1 MSFLSDENL
10 TFHRFSDGTIS
21 FTSERKKSMEN
32 ALEAGTASMMPMAIG
47 GLPKANGGGGGG
59 GGGAGT
65 TSTSMMMMDH
75 NGRDGT
81 NLTIERRP
89 RKHSYSQATSGSS
102 PIWTTNT
109 SFNNYTTNT
118 ITNSNQQQQQQQH
131 QRRRQHRSSAG
142 DSTNGRPSATDGETT
157 TAGIPTLGD
166 LRYLSSPT
174 NPNNSSVIQNGSTV
188 KLISTKASNANNG
201 TIAGA
206 APNSDDQSNKQS
218 RSSIFRGVIL
228 CLCLN
233 LTFANVVRFPRELQL
248 HGSAFLVPYLIL
260 LLLVGLPVVLLEI
273 SLGQFLGQGSAHM
286 WRAAPFLKGASL
298 VGRIASWLAA
308 IWTSMQSVIALLYIG
323 MLAFKS
329 VPLREC
335 SKSVTINPQAIY
347 NGYDVQQSSGQECLK
362 LTFLRPVWRSS
373 LYFGLLALSLILL
386 WVISMICTHSSK
398 INRRS
403 IYLFGFVALTLLIFE
418 TGWEVTKSIN
428 EQYIP
433 ELWPFHPESFAD
445 STLWFNALVQVIY
458 SLNIGIG
465 AVPVL
470 TGKFLYKGDAIK
482 TSFVY
487 IFFNVLITSIA
498 VVFYLFQF
506 HNNFTEPL
514 PFYPEL
520 STLTVIYDRAISVQ
534 EQDPVVQRLIPAFSY
549 AMIFVSSLVSIAIY
563 VYTSTR
569 IIRKHP
575 NYTVCLA
582 GLVVAIAGLLCPNYI
597 FPRILD
603 TRIVGALIVCAMI
616 FEIILI
622 IWVYGSKNLYTD
634 LEFSLG
640 RPVLKAWLFIW
651 GFIPVLLMA
660 LLCWWAITYY
670 DNDLLID
677 FFPKWLPVVFSLGVI
692 VLLACVE
699 ISKQVDYNLFS
710 MIHGATKPSK
720 DWGPADPLVR
730 HAWKQWK
737 SVCEDTGERDF
748 TLRRRGTK
756 DYTNSIKKGQYSH
769 SQKYGS
775 ASNRNLSTAG
785 SNSPNY
791 SGSVFGDSAIEED
804 MSVEKYPHYKQQQQ
818 QQQHHHHTAGGIGVT
833 VGGCHPISNGYAIDT
848 PTPSQMEDDTL
859 DKSPRISASSRK
871 SSRAT
876 DLHKRPSSDRSQSDL
891 IPSSR
896 KTSDNS
902 FSSRIEIMPTDED
915 RFGGRAAIVRNPLAK
930 THANLP
936 RPVAQHQHPH
946 HHHHHPG
953 LMGATNGGMMVPV
966 HPKQAVSY
974 HQDGGKGGPMNDP
987 TIDGVDRQQ
996 HGYNRDIFISNTNG
1010 HIVASNH
1017 PGGPPD
1023 HLCWRKLSINSE
1035 EYSTEL

>member
-1 MSFLSDENL
+1 MRKIDTNNAKYLLDYLYYTRDDEQ
-10 TFHRFSDGTIS
+10 FRFY
-21 FTSERKKSMEN
+21 KK
-32 ALEAGTASMMPMAIG
+32 
-47 GLPKANGGGGGG
+47 
-59 GGGAGT
+59 
-65 TSTSMMMMDH
+65 
-75 NGRDGT
+75 
-81 NLTIERRP
+81 
-89 RKHSYSQATSGSS
+89 
-102 PIWTTNT
+102 
-109 SFNNYTTNT
+109 
-118 ITNSNQQQQQQQH
+118 
-131 QRRRQHRSSAG
+131 
-142 DSTNGRPSATDGETT
+142 
-157 TAGIPTLGD
+157 
-166 LRYLSSPT
+166 
-174 NPNNSSVIQNGSTV
+174 
-188 KLISTKASNANNG
+188 
-201 TIAGA
+201 
-206 APNSDDQSNKQS
+206 S

-233 LTFANVVRFPRELQL
+233 LTYANVARFPRELQQN
-248 HGSAFLVPYLIL
+248 GTAFLVPYVIL

-308 IWTSMQSVIALLYIG
+308 IWTSMQSVVAILYVG
-323 MLAFKS
+323 MLSFKS
-329 VPLREC
+329 VPFREC
-335 SKSVTINPQAIY
+335 NKAVTITQQAIH
-347 NGYDVQQSSGQECLK
+347 NGYDVEPNSGQECLK

-386 WVISMICTHSSK
+386 WVISMVCTHSAK

-403 IYLFGFVALTLLIFE
+403 IYLFGFLALLLLVFE
-418 TGWEVTKSIN
+418 TGWEVAKAIN
-428 EQYIP
+428 GSYLP
-433 ELWPFHPESFAD
+433 ELWPFYPESFAD

-465 AVPVL
+465 AVPVI

-487 IFFNVLITSIA
+487 LFFNVLITAIA
-498 VVFYLFQF
+498 VLFYLFQF
-506 HNNFTEPL
+506 HDTAIDPHL
-514 PFYPEL
+514 LYPEL
-520 STLTVIYDRAISVQ
+520 TPLTAIYDRAVTVRES
-534 EQDPVVQRLIPAFSY
+534 DPLLQQLIPALSY
-549 AMIFVSSLVSIAIY
+549 ALLFISSIVSVTVYI
-563 VYTSTR
+563 YTSTR
-569 IIRKHP
+569 MIRKHP

-603 TRIVGALIVCAMI
+603 TRIVGSLIICAMI

-651 GFIPVLLMA
+651 GIIPVLLIA
-660 LLCWWAITYY
+660 ILSWWSITYY

-677 FFPKWLPVVFSLGVI
+677 YFPKWLPVVFSLGVI
-692 VLLACVE
+692 MLLACVE
-699 ISKQVDYNLFS
+699 ISKQVDYNIFS

-769 SQKYGS
+769 SNKYGS
-775 ASNRNLSTAG
+775 SNRNISTTG

-804 MSVEKYPHYKQQQQ
+804 MSVEKYPQYKQQLSAYSVDSV
-818 QQQHHHHTAGGIGVT
+818 HG
-833 VGGCHPISNGYAIDT
+833 N
-848 PTPSQMEDDTL
+848 
-859 DKSPRISASSRK
+859 SPQTTGSSRK
-871 SSRAT
+871 SSHN
-876 DLHKRPSSDRSQSDL
+876 DKRTPSERSQAEL
-891 IPSSR
+891 IDSR

-902 FSSRIEIMPTDED
+902 FTSRVEIMADAGY
-915 RFGGRAAIVRNPLAK
+915 RGAIVRNPLAK
-930 THANLP
+930 TEPVSNFKTSNNLAPPVSVQHHANQK
-936 RPVAQHQHPH
+936 RQQSQ
-946 HHHHHPG
+946 
-953 LMGATNGGMMVPV
+953 M
-966 HPKQAVSY
+966 KQQNLAVSAQSKTPY
-974 HQDGGKGGPMNDP
+974 PEE
-987 TIDGVDRQQ
+987 
-996 HGYNRDIFISNTNG
+996 GYNRDIFISN
-1010 HIVASNH
+1010 SQ
-1017 PGGPPD
+1017 PD
-1023 HLCWRKLSINSE
+1023 HICWRKFSLNSE

>member
-1 MSFLSDENL
+1 LARTRVKFTPSPFPGEPFAFKMKKMDATNAKYLLDYLYYTRDDEQ
-10 TFHRFSDGTIS
+10 FRFY
-21 FTSERKKSMEN
+21 KK
-32 ALEAGTASMMPMAIG
+32 
-47 GLPKANGGGGGG
+47 
-59 GGGAGT
+59 
-65 TSTSMMMMDH
+65 
-75 NGRDGT
+75 
-81 NLTIERRP
+81 
-89 RKHSYSQATSGSS
+89 
-102 PIWTTNT
+102 
-109 SFNNYTTNT
+109 
-118 ITNSNQQQQQQQH
+118 
-131 QRRRQHRSSAG
+131 
-142 DSTNGRPSATDGETT
+142 
-157 TAGIPTLGD
+157 
-166 LRYLSSPT
+166 
-174 NPNNSSVIQNGSTV
+174 
-188 KLISTKASNANNG
+188 
-201 TIAGA
+201 
-206 APNSDDQSNKQS
+206 S

-248 HGSAFLVPYLIL
+248 HGSAFLVPYVIL

-335 SKSVTINPQAIY
+335 SKTVTINPQAIY

-373 LYFGLLALSLILL
+373 LYFGLLALSLIVL
-386 WVISMICTHSSK
+386 WVISMVCTHSGK

-418 TGWEVTKSIN
+418 TGWEVTKAIN
-428 EQYIP
+428 EQYLP

-445 STLWFNALVQVIY
+445 STVWFNALVQVIY
-458 SLNIGIG
+458 SLNIGFG

-487 IFFNVLITSIA
+487 IFFNILITAIS
-498 VVFYLFQF
+498 VVFYLFQYR
-506 HNNFTEPL
+506 NNFTEAH

-520 STLTVIYDRAISVQ
+520 STLTVIYDRAITVQ
-534 EQDPVVQRLIPAFSY
+534 EADPTVQRLIPALSY
-549 AMIFVSSLVSIAIY
+549 AMIFVSSLVSIAVY

-603 TRIVGALIVCAMI
+603 TRIVGSLAVCAMI

-651 GFIPVLLMA
+651 GFIPVLLLA
-660 LLCWWAITYY
+660 LLCWWSITYY
-670 DNDLLID
+670 ETDLLID
-677 FFPKWLPVVFSLGVI
+677 YFPKWLPVVFSLSVI

-699 ISKQVDYNLFS
+699 IGKQVDYNLCS

-769 SQKYGS
+769 SHKYGAS
-775 ASNRNLSTAG
+775 SNRNLSTTG

-804 MSVEKYPHYKQQQQ
+804 MSVEKYPHYK
-818 QQQHHHHTAGGIGVT
+818 HT
-833 VGGCHPISNGYAIDT
+833 NGTTTNGMLDT
-848 PTPSQMEDDTL
+848 PTFVETTTITTTTTPSVDEGDDHST
-859 DKSPRISASSRK
+859 PRITAS
-871 SSRAT
+871 T
-876 DLHKRPSSDRSQSDL
+876 
-891 IPSSR
+891 R
-896 KTSDNS
+896 KTSRAADHERKRNSSGGERNGPTDLLAPSGRKISGHS
-902 FSSRIEIMPTDED
+902 FSSRIEIMPSEED
-915 RFGGRAAIVRNPLAK
+915 AFGRGTAIVRNPLAK
-930 THANLP
+930 GHSHSQNHQRHYHMNLP
-936 RPVAQHQHPH
+936 AGNGSA
-946 HHHHHPG
+946 G
-953 LMGATNGGMMVPV
+953 LVPV
-966 HPKQAVSY
+966 HQAPKQQQPVSY
-974 HQDGGKGGPMNDP
+974 HQDGS
-987 TIDGVDRQQ
+987 
-996 HGYNRDIFISNTNG
+996 YNRDIFISNGHAAPNG
-1010 HIVASNH
+1010 AGGDHI
-1017 PGGPPD
+1017 
-1023 HLCWRKLSINSE
+1023 CWRKFSINSE

>member
-21 FTSERKKSMEN
+21 FTSERKKSAEGV
-32 ALEAGTASMMPMAIG
+32 LG
-47 GLPKANGGGGGG
+47 GNGVAKPGQ
-59 GGGAGT
+59 T
-65 TSTSMMMMDH
+65 
-75 NGRDGT
+75 
-81 NLTIERRP
+81 LTIDRATH
-89 RKHSYSQATSGSS
+89 RKQSFAPTSST
-102 PIWTTNT
+102 PIWTTHT
-109 SFNNYTTNT
+109 AFNNYTSNA
-118 ITNSNQQQQQQQH
+118 IANSNH
-131 QRRRQHRSSAG
+131 SSG
-142 DSTNGRPSATDGETT
+142 SITDNNATSTT
-157 TAGIPTLGD
+157 TAGIPTASD

-174 NPNNSSVIQNGSTV
+174 NANNSSVMQNGSTV
-188 KLISTKASNANNG
+188 KLLSTKISSQNNV
-201 TIAGA
+201 A
-206 APNSDDQSNKQS
+206 AESDDQSNKQS

-233 LTFANVVRFPRELQL
+233 LTYANVARFPRELQQ
-248 HGSAFLVPYLIL
+248 HGSAFLVPYMIL

-308 IWTSMQSVIALLYIG
+308 VWTSMQSVIALLYVG
-323 MLAFKS
+323 MLSFKS
-329 VPLREC
+329 VPFREC
-335 SKSVTINPQAIY
+335 NKAVTINQQSIHD
-347 NGYDVQQSSGQECLK
+347 GYDVEPNSGQECLK

-373 LYFGLLALSLILL
+373 LYFGLLAMSLILL
-386 WVISMICTHSSK
+386 WVISMVCTHSGK

-403 IYLFGFVALTLLIFE
+403 IYVFGFLALILLIFE
-418 TGWEVTKSIN
+418 TGWEVTKAIS
-428 EQYIP
+428 EEYVP
-433 ELWPFHPESFAD
+433 EVWPFYPESFAD
-445 STLWFNALVQVIY
+445 STVWFNALVQVIY

-465 AVPVL
+465 AIPVI

-487 IFFNVLITSIA
+487 MFFNILITTIA
-498 VVFYLFQF
+498 VIFYVFQF
-506 HNNFTEPL
+506 HNTADDPHL
-514 PFYPEL
+514 LYPEL
-520 STLTVIYDRAISVQ
+520 TPLSAIYDRAVTVNESDQ
-534 EQDPVVQRLIPAFSY
+534 LVQRLIPALSY
-549 AMIFVSSLVSIAIY
+549 TLLFISSIVSLTIY
-563 VYTSTR
+563 IYTSTR
-569 IIRKHP
+569 MIRRHP

-603 TRIVGALIVCAMI
+603 TRIVGSLIVCAMI

-651 GFIPVLLMA
+651 GIIPVLLIA
-660 LLCWWAITYY
+660 ILSWWSITYF

-677 FFPKWLPVVFSLGVI
+677 YFPKWLPVVFSLAVI
-692 VLLACVE
+692 LLLACVE
-699 ISKQVDYNLFS
+699 ISKQVDYNIWS

-769 SQKYGS
+769 STKYG
-775 ASNRNLSTAG
+775 ASNKNLSVAG

-791 SGSVFGDSAIEED
+791 SGSMFGDSAIEED
-804 MSVEKYPHYKQQQQ
+804 ISVDKFPHYKQQ
-818 QQQHHHHTAGGIGVT
+818 HSAYSVDSSH
-833 VGGCHPISNGYAIDT
+833 
-848 PTPSQMEDDTL
+848 
-859 DKSPRISASSRK
+859 DKSPHTSASSRK
-871 SSRAT
+871 SSQT
-876 DLHKRPSSDRSQSDL
+876 DKRTPSERSQSGL
-891 IPSSR
+891 ISSR

-902 FSSRIEIMPTDED
+902 FTSRIEIVADD
-915 RFGGRAAIVRNPLAK
+915 HVYRGAIVRNPLAK
-930 THANLP
+930 AESNPNFKNGHHLAP
-936 RPVAQHQHPH
+936 PVPPH
-946 HHHHHPG
+946 HLPG
-953 LMGATNGGMMVPV
+953 QQT
-966 HPKQAVSY
+966 Q
-974 HQDGGKGGPMNDP
+974 
-987 TIDGVDRQQ
+987 QQ
-996 HGYNRDIFISNTNG
+996 HKPQNHPNAQSKNPYPEEGYNRDIFISNG
-1010 HIVASNH
+1010 QADHI
-1017 PGGPPD
+1017 
-1023 HLCWRKLSINSE
+1023 CWRKFSVNSE